1 MLNLLVLKLIN
12 HLTAKSKGLWWG
24 TKYLFLIFT
33 SPKGGDCRNWLS
45 ILKLLKSGDRK
56 NFTEP

>member
-12 HLTAKSKGLWWG
+12 HLTAKSKGLRWG

-33 SPKGGDCRNWLS
+33 SPKGS
-45 ILKLLKSGDRK
+45 IIIHHLPRRSGGGGGGGE
-56 NFTEP
+56 F